1 MCSVLF
7 GIASASQAS
16 LPRHNPVPGGVAVVH
31 LPIEASVQP
40 TVHFGNKSV
49 MVVKNRHQWIAV
61 VGLSNEII
69 PGTYLLTL
77 SSEDERKTNQLFH
90 VDPFPASRS
99 QRVITLPEELDYLE
113 FENSFLDPHLETDLQ
128 TSQHIDTLTPDFE
141 LAQIIGRGNYIPYGL
156 ILKNNDKTKFVDHP
170 SVTYLTD
177 PDTIVFSPD
186 NVIVEQILDTGP
198 VGLSVMLNHGK
209 GMRSILTPLQDT
221 IVKTG
226 QKLATGSIIGTA
238 GITGNPAVGRVDWQL
253 ILNGNPIDPLP
264 FLSSP

>member
-1 MCSVLF
+1 MCSVF
-7 GIASASQAS
+7 FAIAPASPAS

-31 LPIEASVQP
+31 LPIEATVQP

-49 MVVKNRHQWIAV
+49 MVVKNRDQWVAV

-69 PGTYLLTL
+69 PGIYLLTL

-90 VDPFPASRS
+90 VDPLPASRP
-99 QRVITLPEELDYLE
+99 QRVMTLPEEMDYLE
-113 FENSFLDPHLETDLQ
+113 FENSLLTPHLETDFQ
-128 TSQHIDTLTPDFE
+128 ASQHTDALTPDFE
-141 LAQIIGRGNYIPYGL
+141 LVQIIGRGNYIPYGL
-156 ILKNNDKTKFVDHP
+156 ILKNNDKTEFIDHP
-170 SVTYLTD
+170 SVTYLSD

-186 NVIVEQILDTGP
+186 NVIVEQILDTGG
-198 VGLSVMLNHGK
+198 GLSVMLNHGK
-209 GMRSILTPLQDT
+209 GLRSILTPLQDT

-226 QKLATGSIIGTA
+226 QKLAAGSIIGTA
-238 GITGNPAVGRVDWQL
+238 GSTRNPAVGRVDWQL